1 MALVAGIRAPAGR
14 VMGHAGAF
22 VGAGEKKAVGKVRA
36 FEDAGVVITNHPS
49 NFGKEMKQL
58 LASEAHRTPVSDVRV
73 N

>member
-58 LASEAHRTPVSDVRV
+58 LTSEAHRTPVSDVRV